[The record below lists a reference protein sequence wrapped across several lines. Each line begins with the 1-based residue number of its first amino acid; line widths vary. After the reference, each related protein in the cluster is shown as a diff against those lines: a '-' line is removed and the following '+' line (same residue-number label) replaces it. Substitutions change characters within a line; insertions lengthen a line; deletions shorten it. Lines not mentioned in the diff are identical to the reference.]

1 MKNLSL
7 LLVVVLVL
15 FSSCDTTAQNEKN
28 TSSAEVQ
35 KGRIDI
41 DVTEFKNK
49 MKEKD
54 IVILDVRTP
63 GETAQG
69 KIEGTIE
76 IDIRSSD
83 FQEKIKELDKDK
95 TYLVYCRSGRRSVTA
110 CNIMEKVGFKKTY
123 NLLGGFNAW
132 KSSNK

>member
-7 LLVVVLVL
+7 FLAVVLVL
-15 FSSCDTTAQNEKN
+15 FSSCGSTAQNEKN
-28 TSSAEVQ
+28 TSSTEVQ
-35 KGRIDI
+35 QGRIDI
-41 DVTEFKNK
+41 DVAEFKNK

-63 GETAQG
+63 AETAQG
-69 KIEGTIE
+69 KIEGAIE
-76 IDIRSSD
+76 IDVKSSD
-83 FQEKIKELDKDK
+83 FDEKIKALDKDK

-110 CNIMEKVGFKKTY
+110 CNVLEEEGFKKTY

-132 KSSNK
+132 KKSSE

>member
-7 LLVVVLVL
+7 FLAVFLVL
-15 FSSCDTTAQNEKN
+15 SSSCGTSGQNEKN
-28 TSSAEVQ
+28 TSSTKVQ
-35 KGRIDI
+35 QGRIDI
-41 DVTEFKNK
+41 DVAEFKNK

-63 GETAQG
+63 AETAEG

-76 IDIRSSD
+76 IDVKASG
-83 FQEKIKELDKDK
+83 FEEKIKELDKDK

-110 CNIMEKVGFKKTY
+110 CNILEKEGFKKTY

-132 KSSNK
+132 KTSSK

>member
-1 MKNLSL
+1 MKNLSFL
-7 LLVVVLVL
+7 LAITLVL
-15 FSSCDTTAQNEKN
+15 FSSCGTSAQNEKN
-28 TSSAEVQ
+28 TSSTEVQ
-35 KGRIDI
+35 QGRIDI
-41 DVTEFKNK
+41 DVAEFKNK

-63 GETAQG
+63 EETVQG

-76 IDIRSSD
+76 IDVLASD
-83 FQEKIKELDKDK
+83 FPEKIKELDKDK

-110 CNIMEKVGFKKTY
+110 CDIMEKEGFKKTY

-132 KSSNK
+132 KTSSE